1 MNAEIGKARS
11 VSEIS
16 DTIRGYIV
24 ENILF
29 GEDRMLESN
38 TSLHESGVLD
48 STGIL
53 EVITFLEQEF
63 GIEIADDEVV
73 PGNLA
78 TLRQMSS
85 FVRKKLDAKTSADS
99 SV

>member
-1 MNAEIGKARS
+1 MNAD
-11 VSEIS
+11 VSKGHSITGIL

-29 GEDRMLESN
+29 GDGQMLESD

-53 EVITFLEQEF
+53 EVITFVEEEF
-63 GIEIADDEVV
+63 GIHIADDEVV
-73 PGNLA
+73 PENLG
-78 TLRQMSS
+78 TLGQISS
-85 FVRKKLDAKTSADS
+85 FVRRKLDAKASAPS
-99 SV
+99 SA